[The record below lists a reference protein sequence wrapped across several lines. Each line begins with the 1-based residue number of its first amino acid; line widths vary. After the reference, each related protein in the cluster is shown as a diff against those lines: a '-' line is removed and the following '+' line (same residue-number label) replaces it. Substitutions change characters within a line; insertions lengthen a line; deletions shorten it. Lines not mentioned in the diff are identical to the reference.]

1 MNTPATRPLELDD
14 LKSAWQALDRQLQR
28 QSTLQWQW
36 LRERKLDTVR
46 SNLRWLYWGQI
57 AQILLGDALI
67 YFGIM
72 ASIRFRAE
80 PHLLA
85 CGLFLLGYGV
95 LVVVLGGVM
104 LGRVG
109 RVDYGAPV
117 LDIQKRIG
125 ALQRGEV
132 LAGMWVGLPWWLLWL
147 AIFMLEVKVMMG
159 IDLWHSAP
167 AFVWSCSVLGA
178 VGLLAT
184 AWMYRHSRRAPGSR
198 LAQWLDRRVGARSLR
213 QARATL
219 QDIAR
224 FEDGTGH

>member
-104 LGRVG
+104 L
-109 RVDYGAPV
+109 
-117 LDIQKRIG
+117 
-125 ALQRGEV
+125 
-132 LAGMWVGLPWWLLWL
+132 
-147 AIFMLEVKVMMG
+147 
-159 IDLWHSAP
+159 
-167 AFVWSCSVLGA
+167 
-178 VGLLAT
+178 
-184 AWMYRHSRRAPGSR
+184 
-198 LAQWLDRRVGARSLR
+198 
-213 QARATL
+213 
-219 QDIAR
+219 
-224 FEDGTGH
+224 